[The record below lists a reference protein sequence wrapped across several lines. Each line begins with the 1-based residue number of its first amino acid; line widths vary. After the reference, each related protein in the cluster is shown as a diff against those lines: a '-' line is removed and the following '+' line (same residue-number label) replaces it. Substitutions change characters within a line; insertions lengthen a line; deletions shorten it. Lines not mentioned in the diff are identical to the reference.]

1 MISWIRSSRLFTAW
15 ARNCL
20 SIERG
25 RRSRGGTIGSRIGGR
40 IIEKRELTQRRR
52 VLQLHREDK
61 VEITVKTEGRS
72 IEKGN
77 SQIFREKMSGMREEE
92 FPKEK
97 LAMRKSQIIENGENN
112 SDLGEKIDK
121 HQKPQQRKHKG

>member
-1 MISWIRSSRLFTAW
+1 MIGAK
-15 ARNCL
+15 
-20 SIERG
+20 
-25 RRSRGGTIGSRIGGR
+25 IGGR

-61 VEITVKTEGRS
+61 VEITVKTEGWN

-77 SQIFREKMSGMREEE
+77 NRIFRERMSGMREKE

-97 LAMRKSQIIENGENN
+97 LAMGKRQIIENGENN
-112 SDLGEKIDK
+112 SGLGEKIDK
-121 HQKPQQRKHKG
+121 HQKPQQRKHKSYGL